1 MSIIFD
7 QYQRYKNAQKIIDS
21 ARKEGQ
27 IFKILE
33 VGANEHKDLEKF
45 LPNDKITY
53 LDVKLSDEMKK
64 DPAYVLGDATQM
76 EFEDNA
82 YDIVI
87 ALDVF
92 EHIFPDR
99 RKAFLDELERVS
111 SIMFVLCAPFDVEEV
126 HETEIRVNKAFRCF
140 AGIDHPWLIEHI
152 ENGIPNFRKTISYLK
167 TKEYCI
173 ETFSHGDLDQ
183 WEKLITLHMF
193 SALDEKLIDFADSI
207 YDYYNSYVFPMDYS
221 KKSYRQFIVGHIAT
235 CDYNIEKQ
243 ELDEKVYQ
251 KLDEL
256 EEQFWK
262 LYNNSKVGIVSNQLN
277 IQPEREKLEIYFD
290 LGNGFSEEQCLKYYL
305 EENQRVVRKIDCS
318 EFQQMIRIRIDP
330 MNHAGIVR
338 FNDIC
343 FIAENDRKISFGE
356 KRCENL
362 IFKDG
367 ENYGFQDDAQIIFN
381 IRDVKEIVL
390 DYEYV
395 NMPVNGVGI
404 FKNFI
409 NEKNKLKEKYDIIE
423 RENKEVSEKLE
434 HYKEHYFAAINQR
447 EDLKKNLENIN
458 RAYSDVLNSQCW
470 RMTKPIRVVLGG
482 VENWMRSHRSTYLI
496 GKGIKSICTEG
507 MGATAEKVKKYKQ
520 VSVEFGTYKDEVKA
534 AHRSKQTI
542 ENVNKNITF
551 SIVVPL
557 YNTQKDFLKEMIQSV
572 INQTYGEWELCMADG
587 SDPEHGY
594 VGQICKKYAA
604 SDKRIKYKH
613 LEKNGGISENTNA
626 ALEMVTGQYIGLF
639 DHDDLLH
646 PSALYEYMKVITERN
661 ADFIYC
667 DENKFEKIDDKFFEP
682 NFKPDFNLDYLRT
695 NNYICHFTVFEK
707 RLLDVVG
714 KFRKEC
720 DGSQDHDMILRLTEH
735 ANNIVHIPKIL
746 YHWRSS
752 KNSVASDPNAKPYTA
767 KSGILAVKE
776 HLQRCGLNATVESSP
791 IHPNVYRIKYE
802 LVATPLISIL
812 IPNKDHIDELSRC
825 IDSIRD
831 KSTYTNYEIIVI
843 ENNSTEKRTFE
854 YYDKIKQISNIRVI
868 TCDTNGEFNYSA
880 VNNYAVNYAN
890 GEQIILLNND
900 IEIITNNW
908 MEEMLMYSQRED
920 VGAVGAK
927 LYYPNDTIQHA
938 GVIVGIKGVA
948 GHSHQFMPRDTVG
961 YMFRCYVPQ
970 DLSAVTAACVM
981 MKKSVFK
988 EVGGLDEEH
997 FKVAFNDIDLCMKIR
1012 KAGYLVVWTPYAE
1025 AYHYES
1031 ISRGA
1036 EDTPEKQER
1045 FRGEVAAFMSKWKKE
1060 LDMGDPYYNP
1070 NLTLEKEDFSI
1081 K

>member
-330 MNHAGIVR
+330 MDHAGIVR

-409 NEKNKLKEKYDIIE
+409 NEKNKLKEKYDIKE

-434 HYKEHYFAAINQR
+434 HYKEHYFVAINQR
-447 EDLKKNLENIN
+447 EDFKKNFENIN
-458 RAYSDVLNSQCW
+458 RAYNDVLNSQCW
-470 RMTKPIRVVLGG
+470 KMTKPIRVVLGG

-507 MGATAEKVKKYKQ
+507 IGTTAEKVKKYRK
-520 VSVEFGTYKDEVKA
+520 VSVELGTYKDEVKA
-534 AHRSKQTI
+534 AHRSKQMI
-542 ENVNKNITF
+542 ESDNENITF

-557 YNTQKDFLKEMIQSV
+557 YNTPKHFLKEMIQSV
-572 INQTYGEWELCMADG
+572 KNQTYEKWELCMADG
-587 SDPEHGY
+587 SDSEHGY

-613 LEKNGGISENTNA
+613 LEKNGGISENTNV
-626 ALEMVTGQYIGLF
+626 ALEMATGQYIGLF

-667 DENKFEKIDDKFFEP
+667 DENKFEKIDDKFFDP
-682 NFKPDFNLDYLRT
+682 NFKPDFDLDYLRA
-695 NNYICHFTVFEK
+695 NNYICHFSVFSHT
-707 RLLDVVG
+707 LLDQVG
-714 KFRKEC
+714 KFRKDY
-720 DGSQDHDMILRLTEH
+720 DGSQDHDMILRLTEQ
-735 ANNIVHIPKIL
+735 ANEIVHIPKVL
-746 YHWRSS
+746 YHWRCS
-752 KNSVASDPNAKPYTA
+752 KFSVASNPDAKPYTA
-767 KSGILAVKE
+767 ERGIKAVNE
-776 HLQRCGLNATVESSP
+776 HLRRCGLNGYAESSSV
-791 IHPNVYRIKYE
+791 HPNVYRLHYEIKGN
-802 LVATPLISIL
+802 PLISII
-812 IPNKDHIDELSRC
+812 IPNKDHIVDLSRC
-825 IDSIRD
+825 IDSILQ
-831 KSTYTNYEIIVI
+831 KSTYLNYEIIIV
-843 ENNSTEKRTFE
+843 ENNSTQKETFE
-854 YYDKIKQISNIRVI
+854 YYEKIQKKDNIQVKVYE
-868 TCDTNGEFNYSA
+868 THGEFNYSA
-880 VNNYAVNYAN
+880 INNFGVKYAK
-890 GEQIILLNND
+890 GEHILLLNND
-900 IEIITNNW
+900 IEIISDNW
-908 MEEMLMYSQRED
+908 LEEMLMFSQRND

-927 LYYPNDTIQHA
+927 LYYPNNTIQHA
-938 GVIVGIKGVA
+938 GVILGIGGVA
-948 GHSHQFMPRDTVG
+948 GHSHKYFDRNAIG
-961 YMFRCYVPQ
+961 YMSRCFIQQ
-970 DLSAVTAACVM
+970 DLSAVTAACLM
-981 MKKSVFK
+981 MKKAVF
-988 EVGGLDEEH
+988 EQVNGLDEEK
-997 FKVAFNDIDLCMKIR
+997 FKVAFNDVDLCMKIR
-1012 KAGYLVVWTPYAE
+1012 RAGYLIVWTPYAE

-1031 ISRGA
+1031 ISRGT
-1036 EDTPEKQER
+1036 EDTPEKQAR
-1045 FRGEVAAFMSKWKKE
+1045 FKRETDAFMTKWKKE
-1060 LDMGDPYYNP
+1060 LEMGDPYYNP
-1070 NLTLEKEDFSI
+1070 NLTLKREDFSL